1 MLCVVRLTG
10 VDKSGTLVLK
20 YSGGAMAVLFYSMDN
35 AFGGNTLTL
44 YGSQANLQ
52 VLLSA
57 LCGSQADLQ
66 VLHSVALRL
75 LTGFAV

>member
-1 MLCVVRLTG
+1 
-10 VDKSGTLVLK
+10 
-20 YSGGAMAVLFYSMDN
+20 MAVLFYSMDN